1 MRNWLRPSGV
11 YTNMLRVPLFLVCSL
26 AALAQPSPRQDPL
39 ETVSGDGIGP
49 AELSVEAGSDCFG
62 GACFSLPSE
71 RSSDVFP
78 SALSARRTREFYSPR
93 PRFLCAWLCAFAS
106 LRGSH
111 PFPLHHSLSS
121 RDYPVNLLP

>member
-78 SALSARRTREFYSPR
+78 SALSARRTREFYSPPLVFSALGSAPLR
-93 PRFLCAWLCAFAS
+93 LCGDPTPS
-106 LRGSH
+106 LSTTPSH
-111 PFPLHHSLSS
+111 PATTP
-121 RDYPVNLLP
+121 